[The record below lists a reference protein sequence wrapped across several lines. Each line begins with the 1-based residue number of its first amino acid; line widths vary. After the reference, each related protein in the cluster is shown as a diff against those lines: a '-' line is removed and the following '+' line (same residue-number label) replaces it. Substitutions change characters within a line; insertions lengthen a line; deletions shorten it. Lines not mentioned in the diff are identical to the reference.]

1 MSVLSAD
8 VIDQWMLNRKPAAKD
23 LAAPPAGSDLKPVP
37 GDPGLPL
44 LGHSIEM
51 LRLGVRYGLKRYE
64 THGPVSW
71 VRAFGITVVSGA
83 GPDAAQVVLTNK
95 DKAYSQQG

>member
-1 MSVLSAD
+1 MSTEVFDKWL
-8 VIDQWMLNRKPAAKD
+8 LNRKWRPRA
-23 LAAPPAGSDLKPVP
+23 LSTPPAGSELEAVA
-37 GDPGLPL
+37 GDSGLPL

-71 VRAFGITVVSGA
+71 VRAFGITIVSAA
-83 GPDAAQVVLTNK
+83 GPDAVQVVLSNK
-95 DKAYSQQG
+95 DKAY